1 MEFPMKNIFFAS
13 LVAVLGLGVQSFA
26 QDDDYAQDQDDQVEY
41 ATKTA
46 SYDTEEDDGYGNPVQ
61 PQEEPA
67 AVRTETQAQ
76 SSNSSSGNP
85 FFDKTFNLAWRLG
98 IGFNGLHDTP
108 EASEYN
114 KLGAKDPNDGWAGAN
129 VELGLFS
136 QIHINPMFSIVPELQ
151 FTFRFL
157 SQTQDEYYLWGYGYV
172 KEELNLYIFDLDIPV
187 TFRFNPVHF
196 FYVEAGA
203 QLAFNLGCGSDYTL
217 SNDDGKELA
226 SADTD
231 FDWSSESMF
240 ISLVFGLGA
249 TFEMHN
255 KNYDV
260 GLRVVYDL
268 TNLHKD
274 NKDLV
279 YPENA
284 TATTQPAV
292 IENNSKVWAIQ
303 LVIGYWFL

>member
-1 MEFPMKNIFFAS
+1 MKNIFFAS

-67 AVRTETQAQ
+67 AVRTETQTQ

-85 FFDKTFNLAWRLG
+85 FFDKAFNLAWRLG
-98 IGFNGLHDTP
+98 IGFNGLHGSP
-108 EASEYN
+108 APSEYTKYN
-114 KLGAKDPNDGWAGAN
+114 AEDPNEGWAGAN

-136 QIHINPMFSIVPELQ
+136 QIHINSMFSIVPELQ

-157 SQTQDEYYLWGYGYV
+157 SQTQDEYYLGYYYGYV

-203 QLAFNLGCGSDYTL
+203 QLAFNLGSGSDRTL
-217 SNDDGKELA
+217 SNEDGKEIA
-226 SADTD
+226 SADSEL
-231 FDWSSESMF
+231 DWSSESMF

-274 NKDLV
+274 TKDLV
-279 YPENA
+279 YPKDA
-284 TATTQPAV
+284 TQPV
-292 IENNSKVWAIQ
+292 VVENNSKVWAIQ

>member
-67 AVRTETQAQ
+67 AVRTETQTQ
-76 SSNSSSGNP
+76 SSSSSSGNP

-108 EASEYN
+108 AASEYT
-114 KLGAKDPNDGWAGAN
+114 KLGAEDPNDGWAGAN

-136 QIHINPMFSIVPELQ
+136 QIHINSMFSIVPELQ

-157 SQTQDEYYLWGYGYV
+157 SQTQDEFYTWYYGYV

-203 QLAFNLGCGSDYTL
+203 QLAFNLGSGSDRTW
-217 SNDDGKELA
+217 SDADGKEIT
-226 SADTD
+226 SDDTD
-231 FDWSSESMF
+231 FNWSSESMF
-240 ISLVFGLGA
+240 VSLVFGLGA

-279 YPENA
+279 YPPNS

-292 IENNSKVWAIQ
+292 IENNSKVWAVQ

>member
-67 AVRTETQAQ
+67 AVRTETQTQ
-76 SSNSSSGNP
+76 SSSSSSGNP

-108 EASEYN
+108 AASEYT
-114 KLGAKDPNDGWAGAN
+114 KLGAEDPNDGWAGAN

-136 QIHINPMFSIVPELQ
+136 LIHINSMFSIAPEFQ

-157 SQTQDEYYLWGYGYV
+157 SQELDEYYLYRYGFV
-172 KEELNLYIFDLDIPV
+172 TEEMNLYMFDIDIPV
-187 TFRFNPVHF
+187 TVRFNPVHF

-203 QLAFNLGCGSDYTL
+203 QLAFNLGSGSDYTL
-217 SNDDGKELA
+217 TDSDGNTIA
-226 SADTD
+226 SADTEED
-231 FDWSSESMF
+231 FSSASMF
-240 ISLVFGLGA
+240 VSLVFGLGA

-268 TNLHKD
+268 TNLHKEAED
-274 NKDLV
+274 K
-279 YPENA
+279 
-284 TATTQPAV
+284 
-292 IENNSKVWAIQ
+292 IEIEGANGVGQTVVVDNNSKVWAIQ

>member
-46 SYDTEEDDGYGNPVQ
+46 SDDTEEDDGYGNPVQ

-67 AVRTETQAQ
+67 AVRTETQTQ
-76 SSNSSSGNP
+76 SSSSSSGNP

-108 EASEYN
+108 AASEYT
-114 KLGAKDPNDGWAGAN
+114 KLGAEDPNDGWAGAN

-136 QIHINPMFSIVPELQ
+136 QIHINSMFSIVPELQ

-157 SQTQDEYYLWGYGYV
+157 SQTQDEFYTWYYGYV

-203 QLAFNLGCGSDYTL
+203 QLAFNLGSGSDRTW
-217 SNDDGKELA
+217 SDADGKEIT
-226 SADTD
+226 SDDTD
-231 FDWSSESMF
+231 FKWSSESMF

-274 NKDLV
+274 TKDLV
-279 YPENA
+279 YPPNS
-284 TATTQPAV
+284 TATTQPTV
-292 IENNSKVWAIQ
+292 IENNSKVWAVQ

>member
-1 MEFPMKNIFFAS
+1 MEFPMKNILFAS

-26 QDDDYAQDQDDQVEY
+26 QDDDYGQDENQDQVEY
-41 ATKTA
+41 AEKTA

-67 AVRTETQAQ
+67 AVRTETQS
-76 SSNSSSGNP
+76 SSNSSSGNS

-108 EASEYN
+108 ADDEYSKYN
-114 KLGAKDPNDGWAGAN
+114 RENPNEGWVGAN

-136 QIHINPMFSIVPELQ
+136 LIHINSMFSIAPEFQ

-157 SQTQDEYYLWGYGYV
+157 SQELDEYYLYRYGFV
-172 KEELNLYIFDLDIPV
+172 TEEMNLYMFDIDIPV
-187 TFRFNPVHF
+187 TVRFNPVHF

-203 QLAFNLGCGSDYTL
+203 QLAFNLGSGSDYTL
-217 SNDDGKELA
+217 TDSDGNTIA
-226 SADTD
+226 SADTEED
-231 FDWSSESMF
+231 FSSASMF
-240 ISLVFGLGA
+240 VSLVFGLGA

-268 TNLHKD
+268 TNLHKEAED
-274 NKDLV
+274 K
-279 YPENA
+279 
-284 TATTQPAV
+284 
-292 IENNSKVWAIQ
+292 IEIEGANGVGQTVVVDNNSKVWAIQ

>member
-1 MEFPMKNIFFAS
+1 MKNIFFAS

-26 QDDDYAQDQDDQVEY
+26 QDDDYGQDQDQVEY
-41 ATKTA
+41 AEKTA

-67 AVRTETQAQ
+67 AVRTETQTQ

-85 FFDKTFNLAWRLG
+85 FFDKAFNLAWRLG
-98 IGFNGLHDTP
+98 IGFDGLHDTP
-108 EASEYN
+108 ADEYS
-114 KLGAKDPNDGWAGAN
+114 KLNVEDPNDGWAGAN

-136 QIHINPMFSIVPELQ
+136 QIHINPMFSIVPEFQ

-157 SQTQDEYYLWGYGYV
+157 SRTLDEFYTWRYGYV
-172 KEELNLYIFDLDIPV
+172 KQELNLYMFDIDVPV
-187 TFRFNPVHF
+187 TVRFNPVHF

-203 QLAFNLGCGSDYTL
+203 QLAFNLGSGCDVTWSDSEGQTIT
-217 SNDDGKELA
+217 SD
-226 SADTD
+226 DTD
-231 FDWSSESMF
+231 MSWSSASMF
-240 ISLVFGLGA
+240 VSLVFGLGA

-260 GLRVVYDL
+260 GLRVVFDM

-274 NKDLV
+274 AKDYV
-279 YPENA
+279 EMEGANGVNQ
-284 TATTQPAV
+284 TVV
-292 IENNSKVWAIQ
+292 IDNNSKVWAVQ